1 MRILITLLTLLGC
14 VLGLRADEVHE
25 VYMLRLDDEIG
36 STTWRHTREAV
47 ADAER
52 DKASLLLVH
61 LNTYGGSVVHADSIR
76 TALMRVNMPVVAF
89 VDNNAASAGALIA
102 LACDSVYM
110 RSGSSMGAV
119 TVVVHLIFELFAGEK
134 IATVAALFSAVFVY
148 GATLVLL
155 GGVTEDEIRNM
166 PKGRAILSLC
176 RRLHLF
182 RE

>member
-1 MRILITLLTLLGC
+1 M
-14 VLGLRADEVHE
+14 
-25 VYMLRLDDEIG
+25 
-36 STTWRHTREAV
+36 
-47 ADAER
+47 
-52 DKASLLLVH
+52 
-61 LNTYGGSVVHADSIR
+61 
-76 TALMRVNMPVVAF
+76 
-89 VDNNAASAGALIA
+89 
-102 LACDSVYM
+102 
-110 RSGSSMGAV
+110 

>member
-1 MRILITLLTLLGC
+1 MLQLGAVSVIFFC
-14 VLGLRADEVHE
+14 LSTVTNSVLQG
-25 VYMLRLDDEIG
+25 LDDMMTPVKNAGI
-36 STTWRHTREAV
+36 
-47 ADAER
+47 
-52 DKASLLLVH
+52 SLLIHTLSLFLMLVVFKWNIYAVVISKIVFSGAICI
-61 LNTYGGSVVHADSIR
+61 LNAHALRERIGYVQER
-76 TALMRVNMPVVAF
+76 KQTFIIPIL
-89 VDNNAASAGALIA
+89 ASGI
-102 LACDSVYM
+102 
-110 RSGSSMGAV
+110 MGAV